1 MLNDVA
7 EHIQKERY
15 GCFFQKLKEV
25 THEGSLVYMHTP
37 TPQAQLTDE
46 GQFVEN
52 VLPHHYLV
60 TGMALAGFELVTFEH
75 DVDTV
80 CSEKGGREFLPR
92 SVREVGCLWNMWPK
106 YYHVIFRKSPKQVL
120 VLS

>member
-1 MLNDVA
+1 MLNDVT

-15 GCFFQKLKEV
+15 GCFFQKLKDV

-37 TPQAQLTDE
+37 TPQAQLADE
-46 GQFVEN
+46 GQYLEN

-75 DVDTV
+75 DVDTK
-80 CSEKGGREFLPR
+80 CGNKGRELLPL
-92 SVREVGCLWNMWPK
+92 SVREVGCLHNKWPK
-106 YYHVIFRKSPKQVL
+106 YYHVIFRKSPKEVL